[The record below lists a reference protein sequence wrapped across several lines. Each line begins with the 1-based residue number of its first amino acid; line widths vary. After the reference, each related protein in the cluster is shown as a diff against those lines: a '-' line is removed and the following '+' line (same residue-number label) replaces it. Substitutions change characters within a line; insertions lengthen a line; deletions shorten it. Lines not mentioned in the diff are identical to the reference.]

1 MHSPMCKALYWR
13 GWNMEYKTHPRDLGK
28 MRCVDP
34 ERCLT
39 VQKQV
44 ALSS

>member
-13 GWNMEYKTHPRDLGK
+13 DGIWNINTSKGFRK

-39 VQKQV
+39 VQKNR
-44 ALSS
+44 